1 MTHCAAADRTDS
13 KPPGNGRREEEGEE
27 GEQKERP
34 DESAMHLRAGV
45 ATNAIVRARYPGK
58 RNNAR
63 PFRINSRSNGSPIRI
78 DRPARR
84 FFPEAAR
91 KFESD
96 NDFELLWKARTA
108 LSAVLSFRGSVCL
121 LLQLLRRLA
130 VISRCEFTAEGSR
143 AARDERLNKQ
153 TDAKGIGF
161 ARE

>member
-1 MTHCAAADRTDS
+1 MRDRFALIRDLTAV
-13 KPPGNGRREEEGEE
+13 RY
-27 GEQKERP
+27 
-34 DESAMHLRAGV
+34 ESTGA
-45 ATNAIVRARYPGK
+45 
-58 RNNAR
+58 
-63 PFRINSRSNGSPIRI
+63 
-78 DRPARR
+78 ARR

-153 TDAKGIGF
+153 TDAKGIRF